1 MEQTKNILV
10 TGGCGFIGSNFVRGV
25 YKNHPNYKIWNLDML
40 TYAGNLENLADI
52 EKEESAL
59 PADKKR
65 YTFIEGDVANRELLT
80 ELFEKHRFDLIFHFA
95 AETHVDRSFHS
106 FTNFI
111 RANVEGTMSLASMV
125 IKYGGRMV
133 HVSTDEVYGSI
144 PEGFVDEN
152 APFWP
157 SNPYAS
163 SKAAADILLQ
173 SFIKTFAA
181 PIIIVRG
188 TNNYGPY
195 QYPEK
200 LLPLSITNL
209 LEEKKIPV
217 HGNGM
222 HLRQWIHVE
231 DFTDAI
237 DLISQKGEDGDVY
250 NIAGEHE
257 TNIGA
262 LEMIAKHLGKNL
274 DDFKYFTPDRPGA
287 DYRYAIDSSKLEK
300 NLGWKR
306 KHTFKESLPV
316 VIEWYKKNEAWW
328 RKLREKKEFQHH
340 YEKQSQAKWH

>member
-1 MEQTKNILV
+1 MENMKNILV
-10 TGGCGFIGSNFVRGV
+10 TGGCGFIGSNFVRRA
-25 YKNHPNYKIWNLDML
+25 YKNHPNYRIWNLDML
-40 TYAGNLENLADI
+40 TYAGNPDNLLDV
-52 EKEESAL
+52 EEQ
-59 PADKKR
+59 DKKEGGNR
-65 YTFIEGDVANRELLT
+65 YNFIKGDIADRELLT
-80 ELFEKHRFDLIFHFA
+80 KLFEEHKFDLIFHFA

-152 APFWP
+152 APIFP

-173 SFIKTFAA
+173 SFIKTFGA

-188 TNNYGPY
+188 TNNYGPF

-200 LLPLSITNL
+200 LLPLAITNL
-209 LEEKKIPV
+209 LEGKKIPV

-237 DLISQKGEDGDVY
+237 DLISIKGEDGDIY

-262 LEMIAKHLGKNL
+262 LTMIAAHLKKNL

-287 DYRYAIDSSKLEK
+287 DYRYAIDSSKLERK
-300 NLGWKR
+300 LGWKR
-306 KHTFKESLPV
+306 KHTFKESLPKM
-316 VIEWYKKNEAWW
+316 IEWYIKNEGWW
-328 RKLREKKEFQHH
+328 KKLREKKEFQNH